1 MLARSLIGAGLVA
14 HAGPALAPIVPA
26 VARALGVATRAAG
39 YPGALLTF
47 DDGPHPQG
55 TPAVLE
61 ALDEAGLRAVFFLCG
76 EQVERDP
83 GLAGEIAAAG
93 HEIGVHCYR
102 HRNYMRLAP
111 LQQRDDLER
120 AAAAIVAAT
129 GVEPRLHRPP
139 YGIYTGESLCLVRRR
154 GWLPLLW
161 SKWGRDWRKSIAP
174 ARIAEL
180 VTTGAS
186 AGDVILLHDAD
197 HYSAPGS
204 WQRTVAAL
212 PLILAEL
219 ERRNL
224 VAHEQAD
231 FSW

>member
-1 MLARSLIGAGLVA
+1 MRARLLIGAGLVA
-14 HAGPALAPIVPA
+14 HASPALAPVVPA
-26 VARALGVATRAAG
+26 VAAALGIARRADG

-55 TPAVLE
+55 TPAALE

-83 GLAGEIAAAG
+83 GLAAEIARAG
-93 HEIGVHCYR
+93 HEVGVHCFR

-111 LQQRDDLER
+111 LGQRDDLER

-139 YGIYTGESLCLVRRR
+139 YGIYTGESLCFVRRR

-161 SKWGRDWRKSIAP
+161 SRWGRDWRKSIAP

-180 VTTGAS
+180 ATSDAS

-197 HYSAPGS
+197 HYSSPGS
-204 WQRTVAAL
+204 WERTVAAL
-212 PLILAEL
+212 PLILADL

-224 VAHEQAD
+224 VARELPD
-231 FSW
+231 FS